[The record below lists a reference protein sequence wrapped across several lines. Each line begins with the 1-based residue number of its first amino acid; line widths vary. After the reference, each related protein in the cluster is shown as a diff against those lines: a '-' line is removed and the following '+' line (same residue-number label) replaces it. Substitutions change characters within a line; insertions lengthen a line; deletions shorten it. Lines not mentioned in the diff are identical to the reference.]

1 MTVINT
7 NVGALNARV
16 AALGAQ
22 TSMEKAMQRLSSG
35 LRINSAA
42 DDAAGIAI
50 SSRMEAQV
58 RGLNQAM
65 RNAADGQSLVDTA
78 EGAMDEIS
86 NMLQRMRE
94 LAIQSANDT
103 NSDSDRDALNLEI
116 DALIAEIDRVVDTTA
131 WNGKNILDG
140 SAEMNFQ
147 IGSEAG
153 QDINV
158 AISSMG
164 SASLGSLTGAANTT
178 AVLSNAFQGN
188 AAEVTEVKLAFHGND
203 TYSFNLNI
211 DDTSSTAQALAIQAD
226 VRNGSAVD
234 IAGAINAAI
243 VDAGLDEYASASV
256 SGNVVTIK
264 HSYGE
269 EISLDTFAANNN
281 GTATYTTVNGG
292 ASSSSVVNLGSA
304 SANTSDGFDTV
315 AGPAYV
321 AAADA
326 TAGSAAVF
334 VEDLSAVDFTT
345 WDAGTDRIEVD
356 FGDYTVSIATTDA
369 GTIGDFAAVLNQKQ
383 SAFTFSAMITDANS
397 DGTLEYSLKAV
408 SNTPGVINTGP
419 VLSAVD
425 AAGALNGSEGNAAF
439 AAGTAMT
446 IDTAG
451 VDPAD
456 AVVESGGSSLYLDI
470 LSADTYTFDLAGA
483 SLSFTYDGTA
493 AGRDTIAAELQV
505 DLNAVGGNDFV
516 VSHTNNRIEILDKN
530 SNALTLA
537 NFTSV
542 GSGKIV
548 ASTNSGEAG
557 TVGSSE
563 ILDDTVSAVTASTT
577 AAGLADATDVDLEF
591 TATDTYSFK
600 ISDGNRTAV
609 VDATAVDMTTGSEDL
624 DEMLAAI
631 NYGLER
637 AGMDSS
643 VIASLA
649 GTTITLVQAAG
660 REITISDFNSDAS
673 GAMLTASGSADTSGV
688 NKFLDDGNGASGN
701 TVSQISVATSSSAQ
715 DAIAII
721 DRALQDVATERAEL
735 GAVSNRLDH
744 TISNLGNIV
753 VNTEASQSRIEDADF
768 ASETSNLTKAQIL
781 SQAATAMLAQANAS
795 KQSVLSLLQG

>member
-1 MTVINT
+1 MS
-7 NVGALNARV
+7 A
-16 AALGAQ
+16 
-22 TSMEKAMQRLSSG
+22 LSSG
-35 LRINSAA
+35 KRINSAA

-116 DALIAEIDRVVDTTA
+116 DALIAEIDRVVSTTA

-140 SAEMNFQ
+140 SAEMSFQ

-164 SASLGSLTGAANTT
+164 SSSLGSLTGAANTT
-178 AVLSNAFQGN
+178 AVLSNSFQGN
-188 AAEVTEVKLAFHGND
+188 AAEVTEVNLAFHGND
-203 TYSFNLNI
+203 TYSFNLLI
-211 DDTSSTAQALAIQAD
+211 DDTSSAAQTLAIQAD

-234 IAGAINAAI
+234 IAGAINAKI

-264 HSYGE
+264 HAYGE
-269 EISLDTFAANNN
+269 EISLNTFAASNN
-281 GTATYTTVNGG
+281 GYATYSTINGG
-292 ASSSSVVNLGSA
+292 AGSSSVVSLGSSA
-304 SANTSDGFDTV
+304 ANTSAGFNTI
-315 AGPAYV
+315 AGPNYV

-334 VEDLSAVDFTT
+334 VEDLSNVDWTT
-345 WDAGTDRIEVD
+345 YHGDTENLQVD
-356 FGDYTVSIATTDA
+356 FGDYKVTIAKGDA
-369 GTIGDFAAVLNQKQ
+369 GTIGDFAATLNQKQ
-383 SAFTFSAMITDANS
+383 DAFTFSAMITDDNN

-408 SNTPGVINTGP
+408 ANTPGVVATGP
-419 VLSAVD
+419 KL
-425 AAGALNGSEGNAAF
+425 GAIKTDGSINASETNAKF
-439 AAGTAMT
+439 AANTAMT
-446 IDTAG
+446 SDTAG

-456 AVVESGGSSLYLDI
+456 AVAESGGSSLYLDI
-470 LSADTYTFDLAGA
+470 LSADTYSFTLAGA
-483 SLSFTYDGTA
+483 SLSFAYDGTS
-493 AGRDTIAAELQV
+493 AGRDTIAAQLQV
-505 DLNAVGGNDFV
+505 DLNAVGGNNFA

-537 NFTSV
+537 SFASV

-548 ASTNSGEAG
+548 ASTNAGEAG
-557 TVGSSE
+557 TVGTSE
-563 ILDDTVSAVTASTT
+563 ILDDTVNAVTASTT
-577 AAGLADATDVDLEF
+577 AAGLADATDVDIEF

-609 VDATAVDMTTGSEDL
+609 VDATKVDMTSGSEDL
-624 DEMLAAI
+624 DEMLAAV

-643 VIASLA
+643 ITASLT

-660 REITISDFNSDAS
+660 REVTISDFKSDGVGS
-673 GAMLTASGSADTSGV
+673 MLTASGSTDTAGV

-701 TVSQISVATSSSAQ
+701 TVSQISVATSSGAQ

>member
-1 MTVINT
+1 
-7 NVGALNARV
+7 
-16 AALGAQ
+16 
-22 TSMEKAMQRLSSG
+22 
-35 LRINSAA
+35 
-42 DDAAGIAI
+42 
-50 SSRMEAQV
+50 
-58 RGLNQAM
+58 
-65 RNAADGQSLVDTA
+65 
-78 EGAMDEIS
+78 
-86 NMLQRMRE
+86 
-94 LAIQSANDT
+94 
-103 NSDSDRDALNLEI
+103 
-116 DALIAEIDRVVDTTA
+116 
-131 WNGKNILDG
+131 
-140 SAEMNFQ
+140 
-147 IGSEAG
+147 
-153 QDINV
+153 
-158 AISSMG
+158 
-164 SASLGSLTGAANTT
+164 
-178 AVLSNAFQGN
+178 
-188 AAEVTEVKLAFHGND
+188 
-203 TYSFNLNI
+203 
-211 DDTSSTAQALAIQAD
+211 
-226 VRNGSAVD
+226 
-234 IAGAINAAI
+234 
-243 VDAGLDEYASASV
+243 
-256 SGNVVTIK
+256 
-264 HSYGE
+264 
-269 EISLDTFAANNN
+269 
-281 GTATYTTVNGG
+281 
-292 ASSSSVVNLGSA
+292 
-304 SANTSDGFDTV
+304 
-315 AGPAYV
+315 
-321 AAADA
+321 
-326 TAGSAAVF
+326 
-334 VEDLSAVDFTT
+334 
-345 WDAGTDRIEVD
+345 
-356 FGDYTVSIATTDA
+356 
-369 GTIGDFAAVLNQKQ
+369 
-383 SAFTFSAMITDANS
+383 
-397 DGTLEYSLKAV
+397 
-408 SNTPGVINTGP
+408 
-419 VLSAVD
+419 
-425 AAGALNGSEGNAAF
+425 
-439 AAGTAMT
+439 
-446 IDTAG
+446 
-451 VDPAD
+451 
-456 AVVESGGSSLYLDI
+456 LDI

-530 SNALTLA
+530 SSALTLA

-548 ASTNSGEAG
+548 ASTNAGEAG
-557 TVGSSE
+557 KVGSSE

-643 VIASLA
+643 VTATLA

-688 NKFLDDGNGASGN
+688 NKFLDDGNGASGD